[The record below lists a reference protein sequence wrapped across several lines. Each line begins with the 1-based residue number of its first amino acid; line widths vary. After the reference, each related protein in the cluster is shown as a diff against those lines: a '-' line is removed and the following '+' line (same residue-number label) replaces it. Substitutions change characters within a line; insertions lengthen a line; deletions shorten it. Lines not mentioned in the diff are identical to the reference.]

1 MDRKRGACSYAT
13 FDGEGAAVL
22 TNNLMRCGE
31 PESGSFT
38 DAIGMFG
45 AEKRIENV
53 FEMIGRDSASFVLDF
68 QLHPR
73 RVVSLRHETRMDLNN
88 AVATGHCIQSIQQQ
102 IQQHLFDLLTI
113 EQEQRELR

>member
-1 MDRKRGACSYAT
+1 M
-13 FDGEGAAVL
+13 L
-22 TNNLMRCGE
+22 TNNLMRRGE

-38 DAIGMFG
+38 STIGMFG

-53 FEMIGRDSASFVLDF
+53 LEMIGRDSASFVLDV

-73 RVVSLRHETRMDLNN
+73 WVTPFRQETRMNPNN
-88 AVATGHCIQSIQQQ
+88 AVAIGHCIQSIQQQ
-102 IQQHLFDLLTI
+102 IQQHLFNLLAI